1 MKSNLI
7 NKSKKLTYKKP
18 TIKKLQISRLSIENN
33 TKIKKIQNKRKT
45 EYNISSY
52 NNSPSKNT
60 FTEANHSKNIKNMK
74 IIFLNKLEK
83 FTKNNLKEKQ
93 KNSYQNININK
104 IINRK
109 EIRSL
114 KTSYKKN
121 LKNIDISHISNSNS
135 KRNSSNQ
142 KFNELFTLNNIKKNL
157 LDSGITKIN
166 ISNTMN
172 CSK

>member
-60 FTEANHSKNIKNMK
+60 FTEANHSKNIHHIK
-74 IIFLNKLEK
+74 IYPQVFHILEEV
-83 FTKNNLKEKQ
+83 NSLSRQENL
-93 KNSYQNININK
+93 
-104 IINRK
+104 
-109 EIRSL
+109 
-114 KTSYKKN
+114 
-121 LKNIDISHISNSNS
+121 
-135 KRNSSNQ
+135 
-142 KFNELFTLNNIKKNL
+142 F
-157 LDSGITKIN
+157 
-166 ISNTMN
+166 
-172 CSK
+172 